1 MPDKTPISP
10 VKETKPEL
18 TLSAASLNNEPVEL
32 DGTPTSPEEMRAAR
46 RGSRSDT
53 LVEQQSPEERETR
66 ERRISE
72 RKVDPAVLVDIPK
85 TPGAEEFGKSED
97 AEATASGG
105 TVGGASS

>member
-18 TLSAASLNNEPVEL
+18 TLSAASLNDEPVEL
-32 DGTPTSPEEMRAAR
+32 DGTPTSPEEMRAGR

-53 LVEQQSPEERETR
+53 LVEQLSPEERE
-66 ERRISE
+66 
-72 RKVDPAVLVDIPK
+72 VDIPK

-97 AEATASGG
+97 AEATVSGG

>member
-53 LVEQQSPEERETR
+53 LVEQQSPEEREVSIVVQVVEYGSCLR
-66 ERRISE
+66 MI
-72 RKVDPAVLVDIPK
+72 
-85 TPGAEEFGKSED
+85 
-97 AEATASGG
+97 
-105 TVGGASS
+105 